1 MFGNGVARRM
11 LHRPMLIWQCPSL
24 ATIDGIKVDL
34 SERQNAEFYFM
45 EKGHE
50 PIFPQLENLQGGQRP
65 PVVGTLSN
73 SSENVLND
81 TGSYPR
87 SWPGKN
93 QIQNK
98 NQFSPAHFR
107 GSANY
112 NSKP

>member
-1 MFGNGVARRM
+1 M

-73 SSENVLND
+73 SSENVLNGTLN
-81 TGSYPR
+81 TG
-87 SWPGKN
+87 
-93 QIQNK
+93 
-98 NQFSPAHFR
+98 
-107 GSANY
+107 
-112 NSKP
+112 